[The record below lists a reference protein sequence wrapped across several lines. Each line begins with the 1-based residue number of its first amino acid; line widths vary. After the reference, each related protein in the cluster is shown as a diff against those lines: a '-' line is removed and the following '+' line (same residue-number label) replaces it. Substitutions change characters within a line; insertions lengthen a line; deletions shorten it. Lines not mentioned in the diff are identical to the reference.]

1 MCVHGY
7 IRCICTICTVQ
18 EGTIKHF
25 KLEISGWYKGCVCLC
40 VQNEILKFYGLKRK
54 PQNENIEDK

>member
-1 MCVHGY
+1 MLCVLLY
-7 IRCICTICTVQ
+7 
-18 EGTIKHF
+18 
-25 KLEISGWYKGCVCLC
+25 